1 MHHTVKIGSGF
12 GIVRDHDDRLAQ
24 VLVELP
30 QHLQHHF
37 RVFRIQISGRLVG
50 QKDFWF
56 IDNRARNGHTLLL
69 ATGKFRRFVLEAS
82 REAQKVCGNLET
94 VGVKPIAVNELRDR
108 DIAFG
113 GERWQEIKTLEDKP
127 NLAVPHQGAR
137 EGMLFLFIRH
147 TSASLTVQENADPD
161 VRTDLVTALRR
172 LAPSDAPWVH
182 DVEGP
187 DDMPAHVKTMLTGVS
202 LHVPVIAGAL
212 ALGTWQGIFVAE
224 HRARPHRREV
234 LMRFIGS
241 RA

>member
-1 MHHTVKIGSGF
+1 MARPTMTRMSAVTATVADAIATATLTVETEGEG
-12 GIVRDHDDRLAQ
+12 
-24 VLVELP
+24 LVEIT
-30 QHLQHHF
+30 
-37 RVFRIQISGRLVG
+37 R
-50 QKDFWF
+50 D
-56 IDNRARNGHTLLL
+56 A
-69 ATGKFRRFVLEAS
+69 ARFVAEAG
-82 REAQKVCGNLET
+82 AQ
-94 VGVKPIAVNELRDR
+94 
-108 DIAFG
+108 
-113 GERWQEIKTLEDKP
+113 
-127 NLAVPHQGAR
+127 

-172 LAPSDAPWVH
+172 LAPADAPWVH

-187 DDMPAHVKTMLTGVS
+187 DDMPAHVKSMLTGVS

-212 ALGTWQGIFVAE
+212 ALGTWQGIYLAE